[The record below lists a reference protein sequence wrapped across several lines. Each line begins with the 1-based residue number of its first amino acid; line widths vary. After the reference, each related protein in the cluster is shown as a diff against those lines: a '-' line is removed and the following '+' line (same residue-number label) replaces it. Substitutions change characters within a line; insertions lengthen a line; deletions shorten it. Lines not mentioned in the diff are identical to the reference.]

1 MNYISNLA
9 KKNLKFSKTKNILI
23 ILTIVLATCLITAAG
38 IMFYSIQ
45 SSIINSAEEQMG
57 NYHGVYVNVN
67 NKQIEM
73 LNNNRK
79 IEKLG
84 ECIPFKTIKNK
95 DLSDSAMELF
105 YTDSAGADMTNV
117 KLKRGNL
124 PQKSNEIAL
133 ESWVLDKLKVKS
145 KIGESIHIKYES
157 NKSIDFI
164 LSGILS
170 DDKIRKQQNDVIG
183 VVSKKLVTQNSSK
196 IKTAC
201 YVRVKNH
208 RNIMSTVSDIGH
220 SIGLKDE
227 NIKTNSL
234 YISAVGGDP
243 SLLISFLVIA
253 LIIIIATMV
262 VIYNI
267 FYVSVIERIKQF
279 GLLSAIGATKKQ
291 IRKVIFKEGFTLSII
306 AIPIGI
312 IFAHVIYYIVR
323 QLLISKYSI
332 EIKSSPYIIIISAL
346 ISLLAVVISLRKPE
360 KLSSRISPV
369 ESMRYSGIEIN
380 SKKKER
386 NSIKKISISKIAHLN
401 LWRNKKRT
409 IMTMISLT
417 MSGILFIVICTVL
430 KSMNIYNL
438 TKQDFKHEFSLTSTE
453 TEGNPLNDK
462 MINNIKNVKGVKN
475 VSTEKYTGNISVDN
489 LSCGLYGY
497 DDYLLSQLKK
507 YLIAG
512 KISSEELKSKDEV
525 LVVTNYDKNDN
536 RICKYKVG
544 DKINLSIQ
552 VDKNGKQTESIKKQF
567 TVAGIVSK
575 NIVGLGW
582 EIDGYNLITHEDV
595 FTRGEFKDKLAS
607 ANDNKMAG
615 VYIDIDSSKFES
627 IKNKLK
633 SVSQKDNR
641 IFYDSY
647 TDYKK
652 EIESQYMGIQIIAM
666 SFIGIIALIGILN
679 LINTMITSILTRK
692 KEYGML
698 QAVGL
703 SDKQLRKML
712 QIEGIYY
719 SLGSSLISIIF
730 GTSLGY
736 LCFKLFKKSGADY
749 AEYKLPLGSILVL
762 ILAFA
767 IITILITYLI
777 ENKLKKES
785 IIDRIR
791 YSE

>member
-1 MNYISNLA
+1 MNCISNLA

-23 ILTIVLATCLITAAG
+23 ILTIALATCLITAAG
-38 IMFYSIQ
+38 IMFYTIQNSIV
-45 SSIINSAEEQMG
+45 NSTEEAMG
-57 NYHGVYVNVN
+57 NYHGMYVNVN
-67 NKQIEM
+67 DKQIET
-73 LNNNRK
+73 LKNNRK

-84 ECIPFKTIKNK
+84 EYIPFKNIKNK
-95 DLSDSAMELF
+95 NLSDYKIALF
-105 YTDSAGADMTNV
+105 YTDYAGAGMINL
-117 KLKRGNL
+117 KLEQGEL
-124 PQKSNEIAL
+124 PQKSNEIVL

-145 KIGESIHIKYES
+145 KIGESIHIKDEN
-157 NKSIDFI
+157 NKSMDFI

-170 DDKIRKQQNDVIG
+170 DNKMRKQENAVIG
-183 VVSKKLVTQNSSK
+183 IVSKKLITQNLSK
-196 IKTAC
+196 VKMGC
-201 YVRVKNH
+201 FVRVKNH
-208 RNIMSTVSDIGH
+208 RNITSTVFDIGH
-220 SIGLKDE
+220 SIGLKDK

-243 SLLISFLVIA
+243 SLLITFLVIA
-253 LIIIIATMV
+253 LIIIIATIV

-291 IRKVIFKEGFTLSII
+291 IRKVIFKEGVTLSVI

-312 IFAHVIYYIVR
+312 IFTHVIYYIVR

-332 EIKSSPYIIIISAL
+332 EIKFSPYIIIISAL

-360 KLSSRISPV
+360 KLSSKISPV
-369 ESMRYSGIEIN
+369 ESMRYSGVEIN

-386 NSIKKISISKIAHLN
+386 NSIKKMSICKIAHLN

-417 MSGILFIVICTVL
+417 MSGILFIVICTIL
-430 KSMNIYNL
+430 KSINIDNY
-438 TKQDFKHEFSLTSTE
+438 TKQDFKHEFSLTT
-453 TEGNPLNDK
+453 TATNGNPLNDK
-462 MINNIKNVKGVKN
+462 LISDIKNISGVKN
-475 VSTEKYTGNISVDN
+475 VYTEKYSTDIFVDN
-489 LSCGLYGY
+489 TRCGLYGY
-497 DDYLLSQLKK
+497 DDYLLGELKK

-512 KISSEELKSKDEV
+512 KISLQELRSKDEV
-525 LVVTNYDKNDN
+525 LVVTNYKNDN
-536 RICKYKVG
+536 RVCKYKIG
-544 DKINLSIQ
+544 DKINLSIK
-552 VDKNGKQTESIKKQF
+552 VDKNSKSTESIKKQF
-567 TVAGIVSK
+567 TVAGILSK
-575 NIVGLGW
+575 NITDFGM
-582 EIDGYNLITHEDV
+582 IDGYDFITHEDV

-607 ANDNKMAG
+607 ANDNKLSG
-615 VYIDIDSSKFES
+615 VYINIDSSKFES
-627 IKNKLK
+627 IKSKLK
-633 SVSQKDNR
+633 SISQNDNR
-641 IFYDSY
+641 IFYDSQ

-652 EIESQYMGIQIIAM
+652 ELESQYMGMQIVAM
-666 SFIGIIALIGILN
+666 SFIGIIALIGVLN

-692 KEYGML
+692 KEYGMF

-703 SDKQLRKML
+703 SDRELRKML
-712 QIEGIYY
+712 QIEGMYY

-736 LCFKLFKKSGADY
+736 LCFKLFKKAEGY
-749 AEYKLPLGSILVL
+749 YVEYKLPLGSILVL
-762 ILAFA
+762 ILVFTV
-767 IITILITYLI
+767 ITIIITYLI